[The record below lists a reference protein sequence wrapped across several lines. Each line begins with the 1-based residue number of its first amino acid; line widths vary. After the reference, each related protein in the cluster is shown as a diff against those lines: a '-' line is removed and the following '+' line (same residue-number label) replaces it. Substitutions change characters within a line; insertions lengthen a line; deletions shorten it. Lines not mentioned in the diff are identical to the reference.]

1 MPRGLDIRRL
11 VITVF
16 VLVLHSTQ
24 VTAQMFITTDFPRSP
39 RPEASTEAQS
49 HSYLGMWVTQDGHIR
64 HELLGNGRY
73 VEARGQREAAF
84 EGRYRV
90 TGNIIQYWDDT
101 GFYADGQFREDTIL
115 DHAGFVLLREE

>member
-1 MPRGLDIRRL
+1 MRRI
-11 VITVF
+11 VVTVF

-24 VTAQMFITTDFPRSP
+24 VTAQMFVTTDFPRSP
-39 RPEASTEAQS
+39 CPEASTEAQS
-49 HSYLGMWVTQDGHIR
+49 HSYVGMWVTQDGHIR

-90 TGNIIQYWDDT
+90 TGKIIQYWDDT
-101 GFYADGQFREDTIL
+101 GFYAAGQFREEAIL